1 MLTVP
6 DTGLMT
12 GDLDRAN
19 DEWSG
24 DGVIGAYLW
33 WWSHGEVGV
42 EPEDRWDGSLAGY
55 TVELRGPAEF
65 VPADCD
71 LLARVLRGPEPDAS
85 CDVAFC
91 NIQHWPRVDKD
102 AARLAFVS
110 KGPHALDLPHGRQ
123 LWDTRVLFDGGDW
136 NMVPA
141 AMLDLMSG
149 GAAVTVTGATF
160 YAVGADYRDEAATN
174 PWEAMA
180 PHNPV
185 VNWRIVKNLFDARVV
200 AATGLAATV
209 LSYDDDEYRSAIIS
223 HRGL

>member
-1 MLTVP
+1 MLAVP

-12 GDLDRAN
+12 GNLDRSVA
-19 DEWSG
+19 EWSG
-24 DGVIGAYLW
+24 DSVIGAYLW
-33 WWSHGEVGV
+33 WWSRGQAGAR
-42 EPEDRWDGSLAGY
+42 PEERWGGMLEGRS
-55 TVELRGPAEF
+55 VELRGPAEF
-65 VPADCD
+65 VVADCD

-91 NIQHWPRVDKD
+91 NIQHWPSVDKD

-110 KGPHALDLPHGRQ
+110 KGPHALDLPNGRQ

-149 GAAVTVTGATF
+149 GAAVTITGATF

-185 VNWRIVKNLFDARVV
+185 VNWRIVKNLFDAKAVD
-200 AATGLAATV
+200 ATGLAADV
-209 LSYDDDEYRSAIIS
+209 LSWTEDEYREAIVR
-223 HRGL
+223 HRSL

>member
-1 MLTVP
+1 MLAVP

-12 GDLDRAN
+12 GNLDRSVA
-19 DEWSG
+19 EWSG
-24 DGVIGAYLW
+24 DSVIGAYLW
-33 WWSHGEVGV
+33 WWSRGQAGAR
-42 EPEDRWDGSLAGY
+42 PEDRWGGMLEGRS
-55 TVELRGPAEF
+55 VELRGPAEF
-65 VPADCD
+65 VGADCD

-91 NIQHWPRVDKD
+91 NIQHWPSVDKN

-110 KGPHALDLPHGRQ
+110 KGPHALDLPNGRQ

-136 NMVPA
+136 NMIPA

-149 GAAVTVTGATF
+149 GAEVTVTGATF
-160 YAVGADYRDEAATN
+160 YAVSADYRDEAATN

-185 VNWRIVKNLFDARVV
+185 VNWRIVKNLFDAKAVD
-200 AATGLAATV
+200 ATGLAADV
-209 LSYDDDEYRSAIIS
+209 LSWTEDEYREAIIK
-223 HRGL
+223 HRSL